1 MDGYHSTSDVSL
13 TTITEATSNSD
24 NSITEENVHNT
35 WIVLITLVV
44 VPLSIVGSFGNLLIM
59 LSLRKY
65 RKMRTIPNLYVLS
78 LSVCD
83 FIVCF
88 IMMPYRAYS
97 AWYKDQTRG
106 CEAVA
111 YFTFSVLILSM
122 VNMTIVALNRYIL
135 VTKSSQLY
143 SRIYT
148 IRNVNISI
156 VVMWLICFFMS
167 LLPFAGFGRYGYNKK
182 MGMCLF
188 VDGDLGTY
196 WFVQVIGHLVTAF
209 PCLNFTLFIYVKIM
223 LNLRGR
229 GRKMHTVNVPGNMS
243 IQPAKSVSLTV
254 DNTTQNKQEVGIGV
268 TQLKQKQRDR
278 NMKVILNMF
287 IVWFTFVCCWL
298 PVITLFMVDV
308 QNNVSATAYHIL
320 MTFAMFNSSLNPV
333 IYAGMNRTFRKAFI
347 NLIQCRDVKHRNIA
361 ETMTWESEFNNMWHF
376 IFS

>member
-1 MDGYHSTSDVSL
+1 MENMDGYHSTSDVSL
-13 TTITEATSNSD
+13 TTIIEATSNGDYSHRH
-24 NSITEENVHNT
+24 TEENVHNT
-35 WIVLITLVV
+35 WIVLITFVILT
-44 VPLSIVGSFGNLLIM
+44 LSIVGSLGNLLIM

-65 RKMRTIPNLYVLS
+65 RKLRTIPNLYVLS

-97 AWYKDQTRG
+97 AWYKEQTRG

-122 VNMTIVALNRYIL
+122 ANMTIVALNRFIL

-143 SRIYT
+143 SRIYS

-188 VDGDLGTY
+188 VDGDWGTY
-196 WFVQVIGHLVTAF
+196 WFVQVIGNLVTAF

-229 GRKMHTVNVPGNMS
+229 GREMHTVNVPGDMS
-243 IQPAKSVSLTV
+243 IQPA
-254 DNTTQNKQEVGIGV
+254 TQNKQEVGIGV

-308 QNNVSATAYHIL
+308 QNKVSATAYHIL

-347 NLIQCRDVKHRNIA
+347 NLIQCRDLKHRNIA
-361 ETMTWESEFNNMWHF
+361 ETMT
-376 IFS
+376 